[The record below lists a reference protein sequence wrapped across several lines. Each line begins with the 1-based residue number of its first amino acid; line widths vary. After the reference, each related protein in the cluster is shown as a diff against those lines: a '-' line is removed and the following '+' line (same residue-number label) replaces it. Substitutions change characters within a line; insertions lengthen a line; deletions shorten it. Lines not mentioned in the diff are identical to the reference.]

1 MTFRSLCTTG
11 FAWLALAPLGTAN
24 LLPSQTAPNPDYK
37 ASPSATVQAPKT
49 SAVGAPLAPTI
60 AEMRA
65 MNATQLD
72 EAGDKMRAAKNFLA
86 ALDCYR
92 EALRRNLSARYYNKI
107 AITEIM
113 LRHPDLAQRA
123 AKKAIRR
130 DKHMAEAWNNL
141 GVALYLEGV
150 NYHRGQQTASSVRYY
165 ERAISLDPENASFH
179 NNLAAALMDLKEYN
193 RGMSEYRK
201 AFELDPSFFEHTSQN
216 GISAHLGS
224 PEDRAQFSF
233 VMARLFASSGDTDRA
248 LHFLRA
254 AMEDGYPKID
264 DVYHE
269 KEFAPVLKDER
280 FLALM
285 KDRPVA
291 IR

>member
-1 MTFRSLCTTG
+1 MTFHSLCITG
-11 FAWLALAPLGTAN
+11 VVGIALAPAGVN
-24 LLPSQTAPNPDYK
+24 WLLSQTAPNP
-37 ASPSATVQAPKT
+37 SATMQAQT
-49 SAVGAPLAPTI
+49 SAVSAPSAPTI
-60 AEMRA
+60 AEMHA
-65 MNATQLD
+65 MNATELD
-72 EAGDKMRAAKNFLA
+72 AAGDKMRVAKNYLA

-92 EALRRNLSARYYNKI
+92 QALRRDVSAVYYNKI

-113 LRHPDLAQRA
+113 LRHPDQAQKA
-123 AKKAIRR
+123 AKKAIRK
-130 DKHMAEAWNNL
+130 DKRMAEAWNNM
-141 GVALYLEGV
+141 GVARYLEGV
-150 NYHRGQQTASSVRYY
+150 TDHREHQVAGAVHYY
-165 ERAISLDPENASFH
+165 ERAISLEPDNASFH
-179 NNLAAALMDLKEYN
+179 NNLAAALMDLKEYT
-193 RGMSEYRK
+193 RGMNEYRK
-201 AFELDPSFFEHTSQN
+201 AFELDPSFFEHSSQN